1 MIYDA
6 TVVCENSRTGEKEY
20 YMGCS
25 IKAANEKAA
34 ERDLIRWAKNGKVK
48 LLYVRG
54 ELKVKVEPSE
64 FDKFVVEDVE
74 VDLCSV
80 PHYVIDMARVR
91 MRKAV

>member
-34 ERDLIRWAKNGKVK
+34 EGI
-48 LLYVRG
+48 
-54 ELKVKVEPSE
+54 
-64 FDKFVVEDVE
+64 
-74 VDLCSV
+74 
-80 PHYVIDMARVR
+80 
-91 MRKAV
+91 